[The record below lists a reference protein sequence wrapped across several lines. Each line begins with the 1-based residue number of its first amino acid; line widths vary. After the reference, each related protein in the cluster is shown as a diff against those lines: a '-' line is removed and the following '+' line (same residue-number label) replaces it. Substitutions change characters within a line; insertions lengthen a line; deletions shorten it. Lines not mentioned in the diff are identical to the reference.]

1 MTDRF
6 TAGPPQGET
15 APLGGSEHG
24 ERGGLGFTAGP
35 SQGETAPMGGSEH
48 RERGGLTFVLDTNI
62 ALDLWVFDEPVVEP
76 LRQALAAG
84 AVWWATPV
92 MRDELARVL
101 AYPHLVA
108 RLAASGR
115 RADEVL
121 ARWDA
126 AVTLCPVP
134 PKARYTCTDADDQ
147 KFIDLAAARAL
158 QTAMPLGRG
167 PAVALVSKDKAVL
180 RLTKRLAT
188 LGVAVQRVWSPIPLC
203 KESLS

>member
-1 MTDRF
+1 MS
-6 TAGPPQGET
+6 
-15 APLGGSEHG
+15 L
-24 ERGGLGFTAGP
+24 
-35 SQGETAPMGGSEH
+35 
-48 RERGGLTFVLDTNI
+48 VLDTNI
-62 ALDLWVFDEPVVEP
+62 ALDLWVFDEPAVEP

-84 AVWWATPV
+84 AVWWATAV

-101 AYPHLVA
+101 AYPHLAA
-108 RLAASGR
+108 RLVASGR
-115 RADEVL
+115 SADAVL

-147 KFIDLAAARAL
+147 KFIDLAAAQA
-158 QTAMPLGRG
+158 AMPPGRG

-180 RLTKRLAT
+180 RLTKRLAL

-203 KESLS
+203 KEPLS